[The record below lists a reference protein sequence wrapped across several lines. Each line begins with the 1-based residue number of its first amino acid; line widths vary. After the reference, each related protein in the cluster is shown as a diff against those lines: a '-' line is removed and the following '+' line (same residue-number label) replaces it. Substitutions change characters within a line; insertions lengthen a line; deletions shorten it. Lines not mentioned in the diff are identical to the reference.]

1 MVTLLPS
8 SDLCITTKDNEIM
21 SKDTS
26 TALETKIGLEE
37 TAEPSAHELHPDPS
51 IRRPSFLER
60 IVAETKPIGSIHAP
74 ESTSMTRTDLKSD
87 KTTTE
92 DTLNEAQ
99 HVASVDIKPNEQ
111 EKNGPASVSAIV
123 RVVTSPDHFNT
134 ETQPDVIAKG
144 TSASFETKANS
155 EELAGPDNHEAKPDS
170 SARRQS
176 FLERIVA
183 EIKPI
188 GSIYTS
194 EPTST
199 STGKSEGNK
208 NTMEN
213 TLDGSQHISSTAE
226 KSVEME
232 TNTPRSIRTLV
243 TVPPSLDSSLPET
256 HTNAFDKN
264 RLSAMETKATQGE
277 TVNTTI
283 NETKSDLGARSH
295 SFLERIV
302 AEMKPME
309 SINTLETMSTD
320 RKNLKRSKD
329 SAEKT
334 LDDSQHMSST
344 EAKSDRKQE
353 NIPESVRTLVT
364 VLPSPDLSLSQ
375 TEHDVISK
383 DTPACVERKVTE
395 EETADPTDAGR
406 KSDVGAQPQSF
417 LEKIVAEI
425 KPIESIYTLEPTA
438 TGVRESKSSKDLGEH
453 TLHEGQH
460 MSSTETKFD
469 STMKNKPFNV
479 RTIVTVL
486 PSTDLTMRES
496 QHDANG
502 NVIPPVAETKVG
514 LEEIADLTTHET
526 KPDLGT
532 SRQSYLERIV
542 AETQAIG
549 SIVTAI
555 PTPSGLKDEKDSKDT
570 TEHTLDEGKQISPIK
585 LMPDGAEQE
594 SPLSVRT
601 VATIV
606 PSVDLCAVGKQDDV
620 IESRNP
626 VERKREVTTMEKVE
640 LSTSE
645 RKHDAIEREKSVDSK
660 AIADTVP
667 LLYLWTH
674 ESKPGSDSQPKT
686 LVGSLMTRTMPLD
699 RIFTPETIGKHTAHE
714 ETTAGTTKVVQERSE
729 DSLLPER
736 KPDAVSKDTLTVVT
750 KIGTT
755 KPTVDLSTRVRKH
768 GLVDEE
774 KPDKVDR
781 VVKTLVT
788 ADGSPEETKHDV
800 IDKEKVVER
809 MPLVTS
815 LIIAAVPDPD
825 TIQDASDKQ
834 KAVEVKPLAKT
845 VGVDDPLKHETNAGL
860 GGRPKTPV
868 ERLMARTI
876 PLGRIYTPEIIIGR
890 TSADKTLHHAAEVA
904 PDEVAIMASPKI
916 KPDATDKDTSL
927 DVSRM
932 ETTLPSARKLTPEK
946 KHDAVDMEKFSK
958 NTTISASV
966 PVVDISAFETKHAM
980 PVETKPV
987 VETLVEKTHPITSM
1001 IAFAA
1006 KPEHEDRDSR
1016 IKDTSKVTS
1025 TTTENISLPE
1035 VKSIVTDNEKTSKVA
1050 RIGESLLTGDISAP
1064 ETKDDVIIETIA
1076 ETLGFDQPN
1085 LDKSAI
1091 SLKSDSLNAGKIAA
1105 KPETMTSIPN
1115 KEEEYHDPTTPSFDT
1130 TIHAIKSSLK
1140 LEEIKPEKEN
1150 QIKVEKNLDINDS
1163 TTQLFD
1169 ETLRLHSSVVPI
1181 IEVTAINEPDEE
1193 SDEEY
1198 FDAYN
1203 ELTDSSKDHIS
1214 ETSVLRQNITE
1225 TSTLDAANIQTTTI
1239 DDVNESTIDHIY
1251 EIITSEATIMAS
1263 RLLSDVMHD
1272 IDFILSDQSLMI
1284 SISDTDSTS
1293 DGEERYS
1300 PISNDST
1307 LESADMNTTAMTTI
1321 EGDEL
1326 LHSKTLSDIDS
1337 ILPTTFVDDLTLTAE
1352 LLVSKILALATNP
1365 TVFESNEPLN
1375 INEIFPL
1382 VPILTIKEKES
1393 SDHISVILK
1402 QNEDYIHE
1410 VEPMELLILPT
1421 LMIHND
1427 DQLHLKLDNISDI
1440 NQQSFYLLAMSTDYD
1455 LETAV
1460 MDYISPEQSMT
1471 IEEAFASN
1479 KEKMNRIIS
1488 IDYMEPVSNDM
1499 NEDKKQVSSTT
1510 AYHDVLTNSSYIQP
1524 IYSANIIF
1532 QFDTITFKNENIS
1545 TRSLNYNE
1553 ISIQAK
1559 PEKSSDKNH

>member
-1 MVTLLPS
+1 MPVENKVTFDGAAGSSSAETILDLGPGLQSCLERIVAETKPIGRNYTVQPTPITTAQSEDSKNTMEHTLDESQHISFTEGKSAGEETTTSRGVKTMVTLLPS

-74 ESTSMTRTDLKSD
+74 ESTSTTRTDLKSD

-92 DTLNEAQ
+92 DTLNGAQ
-99 HVASVDIKPNEQ
+99 HVASVEIKPNEQ

-123 RVVTSPDHFNT
+123 RVVALPDHFNT

-144 TSASFETKANS
+144 TSASFETKASS
-155 EELAGPDNHEAKPDS
+155 EELAGPDNYEAKPDS

-176 FLERIVA
+176 FLEMIVA

-199 STGKSEGNK
+199 STGKSE
-208 NTMEN
+208 
-213 TLDGSQHISSTAE
+213 
-226 KSVEME
+226 
-232 TNTPRSIRTLV
+232 
-243 TVPPSLDSSLPET
+243 
-256 HTNAFDKN
+256 
-264 RLSAMETKATQGE
+264 
-277 TVNTTI
+277 
-283 NETKSDLGARSH
+283 
-295 SFLERIV
+295 
-302 AEMKPME
+302 
-309 SINTLETMSTD
+309 
-320 RKNLKRSKD
+320 
-329 SAEKT
+329 
-334 LDDSQHMSST
+334 
-344 EAKSDRKQE
+344 
-353 NIPESVRTLVT
+353 
-364 VLPSPDLSLSQ
+364 
-375 TEHDVISK
+375 
-383 DTPACVERKVTE
+383 
-395 EETADPTDAGR
+395 
-406 KSDVGAQPQSF
+406 
-417 LEKIVAEI
+417 
-425 KPIESIYTLEPTA
+425 
-438 TGVRESKSSKDLGEH
+438 
-453 TLHEGQH
+453 
-460 MSSTETKFD
+460 
-469 STMKNKPFNV
+469 
-479 RTIVTVL
+479 
-486 PSTDLTMRES
+486 
-496 QHDANG
+496 
-502 NVIPPVAETKVG
+502 
-514 LEEIADLTTHET
+514 
-526 KPDLGT
+526 
-532 SRQSYLERIV
+532 
-542 AETQAIG
+542 
-549 SIVTAI
+549 
-555 PTPSGLKDEKDSKDT
+555 
-570 TEHTLDEGKQISPIK
+570 
-585 LMPDGAEQE
+585 
-594 SPLSVRT
+594 
-601 VATIV
+601 
-606 PSVDLCAVGKQDDV
+606 
-620 IESRNP
+620 
-626 VERKREVTTMEKVE
+626 
-640 LSTSE
+640 
-645 RKHDAIEREKSVDSK
+645 
-660 AIADTVP
+660 
-667 LLYLWTH
+667 
-674 ESKPGSDSQPKT
+674 
-686 LVGSLMTRTMPLD
+686 
-699 RIFTPETIGKHTAHE
+699 
-714 ETTAGTTKVVQERSE
+714 
-729 DSLLPER
+729 
-736 KPDAVSKDTLTVVT
+736 
-750 KIGTT
+750 GTT